1 MAGTWNLHEALTG
14 HDSRL
19 QFFVVC
25 GSIAGVMGNAGQAN
39 YSSANAFLTSFTQY
53 RLRAG
58 LPASVVNLG
67 AVNDIGHL
75 AVQDQKLR
83 DRMFAGHVRLLSEQ
97 EVLDAFEIA
106 MLECQPSSKPAN
118 ESSDE
123 ILRVRNDV
131 IMGMRSTKSLADPS
145 VRPLWGRDARF
156 SVYAN
161 LRINKQPLSKDLETI
176 EGLQQELAAC
186 EKNPDRLKDPAFP
199 KRIVREVIR
208 SIQEYSNFARGQ
220 DYAQVAAL
228 PIDSLMTVEF
238 RNWSRRYF
246 NLNLPLT
253 AIAKAGTVEGL
264 LNWSSS
270 GCARS
275 ISSNENGAVGKR
287 EFFAYLFH
295 NGGRTR
301 SDDAC
306 WSAHSPLNITVTSL
320 FDLSSSFEAV

>member
-1 MAGTWNLHEALTG
+1 MAHSDWKEGLSAKVAGTWNLHEALTG

-106 MLECQPSSKPAN
+106 MLECQPSSKPAK

-253 AIAKAGTVEGL
+253 AIAKAGTVEGFAEL
-264 LNWSSS
+264 VVEWL
-270 GCARS
+270 RS
-275 ISSNENGAVGKR
+275 K
-287 EFFAYLFH
+287 YLKQ
-295 NGGRTR
+295 
-301 SDDAC
+301 
-306 WSAHSPLNITVTSL
+306 
-320 FDLSSSFEAV
+320 